1 MYHCNQGHGQFHS
14 VHGIMMPCTAQTLN
28 PKMNGLVD
36 ELASNTLS
44 LVATKPNEEIENKIL
59 KFM

>member
-1 MYHCNQGHGQFHS
+1 
-14 VHGIMMPCTAQTLN
+14 MMPCTAQTLN
-28 PKMNGLVD
+28 PKMNRLVD

-44 LVATKPNEEIENKIL
+44 LVATKPNEEIENKLL